1 MPRGGEEKLRPLD
14 FELETLV
21 PNRAHLY
28 GTRLLPG
35 SEAASRLE
43 TKRTLSFH
51 KDLESFHFDEMESSG
66 SQGERERASDPMPRA
81 ELSQAWSCP
90 LPLPGTRLPSRF
102 LDNYHTACVFQFK
115 CPCPDSFTKSGPL
128 RHSSLHRSY
137 IKTWHHLKVSLF

>member
-28 GTRLLPG
+28 GARLLPG

-51 KDLESFHFDEMESSG
+51 QDLESFHFDEMESSV
-66 SQGERERASDPMPRA
+66 SQGERESFRPNAQGGA
-81 ELSQAWSCP
+81 VAGLELSAAFAWNTTSE
-90 LPLPGTRLPSRF
+90 
-102 LDNYHTACVFQFK
+102 
-115 CPCPDSFTKSGPL
+115 SFPRQLSHSL
-128 RHSSLHRSY
+128 RIS
-137 IKTWHHLKVSLF
+137 V